1 MMPSTR
7 IPRIRWWWTVMSPRK
22 RTGGRGMRRRGV
34 EPSRGLTTN
43 LGFLIIHS
51 QFTSHLVP
59 INVLDRIYEGGPRTI
74 LGLVHKESKTL
85 RLTSGLVKPQRAF
98 LNLPVHREVAQ
109 EPLRRDIK
117 GHIPDINLPRR
128 DIAGPGR
135 RAVVP
140 GQPRRG
146 ELGHRDSAIDF
157 FAGLFQGE
165 KGAIGV
171 LEGDEA
177 VPFGLAGV
185 LVEDDDGLVE
195 VAVRGEEGAEGLG
208 GGLGAEATDE
218 ELPEGGVAVG
228 DEANGV
234 EDVRVANDSVLE
246 DVEELVVG
254 ERVEEPASV
263 FRGEIESGRG
273 GGAVAILFGFA
284 LL

>member
-22 RTGGRGMRRRGV
+22 RTGGRMRRRGV
-34 EPSRGLTTN
+34 EPSRDLTTN
-43 LGFLIIHS
+43 LGFLIIHG

-59 INVLDRIYEGGPRTI
+59 INVLDRINEGGPRTI

-85 RLTSGLVKPQRAF
+85 RLTRSLIKPQRAF

-146 ELGHRDSAIDF
+146 ELGHRDSAVDF
-157 FAGLFQGE
+157 LAGLFQGE
-165 KGAIGV
+165 EGAVGV

-185 LVEDDDGLVE
+185 LVEDNDGLVE
-195 VAVRGEEGAEGLG
+195 VAVGGEEGAEGLG
-208 GGLGAEATDE
+208 GGLGAEAADE
-218 ELPEGGVAVG
+218 ELPEGGVAVREG
-228 DEANGV
+228 AHSV
-234 EDVRVANDSVLE
+234 EDVRVANDGVLE

-254 ERVEEPASV
+254 EGVEEPASV
-263 FRGEIESGRG
+263 FWGEIESGRG
-273 GGAVAILFGFA
+273 GDAVAILFGFA